1 MPTVPRPVLYI
12 SPPGTEP
19 NLNNGDSRFG
29 FHLPQLPPRL
39 HMRDVSPLVAGSFNA
54 SSVTMGVSPIAPVAE
69 AGGGGVP
76 IDPVLLA
83 ESQFQLSLRPPPVT
97 MRSGRQQGPLDR
109 SKGQVTGTDIHASDT
124 LDSDSGDDSENDRV
138 NGLEIGYEFESDVSD
153 SDNEWKLVLPDQ
165 LKTVRNSFP
174 VNAQDRD
181 PDDSY
186 DLQGS
191 HENAKS
197 PDNSGESDNDGDQ
210 NIGAECSTHHD
221 HDPTLGAFRFCETGP
236 SSYVYRTRF

>member
-1 MPTVPRPVLYI
+1 MPTVPQPVLYI

-19 NLNNGDSRFG
+19 NLNNGDARFG
-29 FHLPQLPPRL
+29 FYLPQPRPRL
-39 HMRDVSPLVAGSFNA
+39 RMRGVSPLVSSQFNA
-54 SSVTMGVSPIAPVAE
+54 SSVTMGVSPIAAVAE

-83 ESQFQLSLRPPPVT
+83 ESQSQLSSLHPPPVT
-97 MRSGRQQGPLDR
+97 MRSGRQRVPLGR
-109 SKGQVTGTDIHASDT
+109 SKGQVTGTDIHTSDT
-124 LDSDSGDDSENDRV
+124 LDSDSGDESESDRV
-138 NGLEIGYEFESDVSD
+138 NALEIGHEFESDVSE
-153 SDNEWKLVLPDQ
+153 SDDDQ
-165 LKTVRNSFP
+165 LKTVRNSFL

-191 HENAKS
+191 HDNAKS